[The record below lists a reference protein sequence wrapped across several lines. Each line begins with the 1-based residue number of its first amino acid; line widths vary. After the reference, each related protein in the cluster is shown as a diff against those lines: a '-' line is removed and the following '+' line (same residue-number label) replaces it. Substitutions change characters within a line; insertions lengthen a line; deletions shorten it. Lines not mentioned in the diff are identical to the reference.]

1 MEPSGVTFPSMLSES
16 HLAVLLASPWFGG
29 LPEQV
34 RDDMLARAGVRA
46 LNTGQQL
53 FRCGEP
59 PDGLYIVLQ
68 GIIRLSNTTRDGQEA
83 VLNFYEP
90 GSWLGEVSM
99 LDHSNRLHDAHAHVP
114 SQVLHIS
121 PLALGELCDRHPALV
136 RMLLDLEVS
145 RLRAML
151 VAFAAFS
158 TQSLEQRLA
167 GRLLGLSESF
177 GAKEAEGVSLDLR
190 LSQESM
196 AQLIGATR
204 QRVNQ
209 VLKQWEQ
216 QGLIRQR
223 YGQLLLLRPD
233 ALQTL
238 AQERPDR

>member
-1 MEPSGVTFPSMLSES
+1 MEFDPYQPYGPLVETTVRVVTWNVWGRYGEFAVRDPLIEAELRLGRWDEAERSLLDALESQAASGVTEFNLT
-16 HLAVLLASPWFGG
+16 
-29 LPEQV
+29 LPYYKG
-34 RDDMLARAGVRA
+34 MLAMR
-46 LNTGQQL
+46 
-53 FRCGEP
+53 
-59 PDGLYIVLQ
+59 Q
-68 GIIRLSNTTRDGQEA
+68 GN
-83 VLNFYEP
+83 YEP
-90 GSWLGEVSM
+90 AESTFRDTLAKAEARECQLWE
-99 LDHSNRLHDAHAHVP
+99 AH
-114 SQVLHIS
+114 LC
-121 PLALGELCDRHPALV
+121 LALGELCERHPALV

-151 VAFAAFS
+151 VAFSAFS

-177 GAKEAEGVSLDLR
+177 GTKEAQGVALDLR

>member
-1 MEPSGVTFPSMLSES
+1 
-16 HLAVLLASPWFGG
+16 
-29 LPEQV
+29 
-34 RDDMLARAGVRA
+34 
-46 LNTGQQL
+46 
-53 FRCGEP
+53 
-59 PDGLYIVLQ
+59 
-68 GIIRLSNTTRDGQEA
+68 
-83 VLNFYEP
+83 
-90 GSWLGEVSM
+90 M
-99 LDHSNRLHDAHAHVP
+99 LDHSNRLHDAHAHEP

-121 PLALGELCDRHPALV
+121 PLALGELCERHPALV

-151 VAFAAFS
+151 VAFSAFS

-177 GAKEAEGVSLDLR
+177 GTKEAQGVALDLR